1 MRKRTGDW
9 RDLLSA
15 YSLALDAKKMCM
27 GLLAIVYTI
36 AVVGLTMVLYSVLG
50 ATGVIAELGEV
61 SGENSM
67 FLRLMDGEGAQV
79 FAELSS
85 IFNPFSGGLLHFVLS
100 ALMYT
105 ALFYVWT
112 GPAGIV
118 SRLAALEYA
127 RDDLPTL
134 AEARQ
139 MVRSKRKAYFLAPMM
154 PFLFVLF
161 MCVLNLIG
169 GFIAS
174 APWGIGRIL
183 LIFPGF
189 PLLLASTVVMVFLL
203 VLGVL
208 SFGMMMPAVSVGG
221 KDGFESWSTAYSY
234 VLWGLR
240 RFVCY
245 TLLAAVVGLIA
256 GFLACRLTD
265 LLIYLVIKT
274 VNLGYVRSTAWIEY
288 TLTSTGLQLA
298 PAGDGFA
305 GGTSNIYVTLLLI
318 VRALPLAYIFSYFFT
333 ANTIIFLLMRK
344 DQDNIEIDEI
354 YEEVEEE
361 EEIEPIEEAPT
372 VEAPAPAETPAT
384 AEEPTEPATPQV
396 AEPEE
401 ETAGEEEGEAAPPE
415 PEAAEEEAEGGADE
429 DETT

>member
-15 YSLALDAKKMCM
+15 YSLALDAKKICM
-27 GLLAIVYTI
+27 GLLAIVSTI
-36 AVVGLTMVLYSVLG
+36 AVVGLTMALFAVLG
-50 ATGVIAELGEV
+50 ATGVMAELGDV

-67 FLRLMDGEGAQV
+67 FVRLMAGEGAQV
-79 FAELSS
+79 FSELSS

-100 ALMYT
+100 SLMYT
-105 ALFYVWT
+105 ALFFVWT
-112 GPAGIV
+112 GPAGVV

-134 AEARQ
+134 AEARE

-161 MCVLNLIG
+161 LCALNFIG
-169 GFIAS
+169 GLVAS
-174 APWGIGRIL
+174 VPIL
-183 LIFPGF
+183 GPVLLVFPGF
-189 PLLLASTVVMVFLL
+189 PLLIASTVVMVFLV

-208 SFGMMMPAVSVGG
+208 SFGLMMPAVSVGG

-245 TLLAAVVGLIA
+245 SVLAGLVGLIA
-256 GFLACRLTD
+256 AFLACRLTD

-274 VNLGYVRSTAWIEY
+274 VNLGYVGSVEWIEY
-288 TLTSTGLQLA
+288 TLTPTGLKLV
-298 PAGDGFA
+298 PAA
-305 GGTSNIYVTLLLI
+305 GGFMGVISSILVALLLA
-318 VRALPLAYIFSYFFT
+318 VRALPLAYVFGYFFT

-344 DQDNIEIDEI
+344 DQDNIEIEEI

-361 EEIEPIEEAPT
+361 EDVEPLEEAPT
-372 VEAPAPAETPAT
+372 VEAPAPV
-384 AEEPTEPATPQV
+384 EEPTQPAEPPQV

-401 ETAGEEEGEAAPPE
+401 ETAGEEEGEAAPAE
-415 PEAAEEEAEGGADE
+415 PEAPEEKPDDE
-429 DETT
+429 ETV